1 MLYFSPIQ
9 STAGT
14 ILSQYTPLMP
24 PPSIQRIPWRG
35 ILLAVAVAT
44 VASWTAGFLA
54 GLLLRL
60 FLPAR

>member
-1 MLYFSPIQ
+1 M
-9 STAGT
+9 T
-14 ILSQYTPLMP
+14 

-54 GLLLRL
+54 GLFLRL
-60 FLPAR
+60 FVPAR